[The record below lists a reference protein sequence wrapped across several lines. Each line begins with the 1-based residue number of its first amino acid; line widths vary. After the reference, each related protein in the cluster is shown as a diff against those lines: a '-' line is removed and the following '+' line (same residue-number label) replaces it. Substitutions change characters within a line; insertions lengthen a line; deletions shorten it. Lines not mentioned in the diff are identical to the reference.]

1 MRIKLLHN
9 YLLVVRL
16 LVSNIAVTNTIMT
29 LLESLA
35 YSVICNKNY
44 GFKQLKCFTRGIKFV
59 CVAMCSLV
67 MSLADVTSLQYIEW
81 Q

>member
-1 MRIKLLHN
+1 
-9 YLLVVRL
+9 
-16 LVSNIAVTNTIMT
+16 MT

-59 CVAMCSLV
+59 CVTMCSLV